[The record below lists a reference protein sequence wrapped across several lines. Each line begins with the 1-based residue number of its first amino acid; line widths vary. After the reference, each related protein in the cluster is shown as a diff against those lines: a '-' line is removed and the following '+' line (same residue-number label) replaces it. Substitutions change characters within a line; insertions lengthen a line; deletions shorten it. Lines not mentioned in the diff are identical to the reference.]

1 MAYLNIQKAEFNR
14 ATENLIEI
22 AWKYESLKVEY
33 DFLTNTDSM
42 SWKHLFVAW
51 ANEFEE
57 LHGSKNW
64 NEIDEDYYETI
75 ERFAEEKIMGWA
87 GKKKRIVVVFMGKEV
102 DGLGEDPF
110 RIRDTRTGR
119 NNGRIY
125 PYYDDAVYRIDGREG
140 E

>member
-51 ANEFEE
+51 ANEFE
-57 LHGSKNW
+57 GWK
-64 NEIDEDYYETI
+64 
-75 ERFAEEKIMGWA
+75 EKENSS
-87 GKKKRIVVVFMGKEV
+87 R
-102 DGLGEDPF
+102 P
-110 RIRDTRTGR
+110 THGR
-119 NNGRIY
+119 NHAESAGM
-125 PYYDDAVYRIDGREG
+125 AVEQ
-140 E
+140 